1 MAAET
6 ALPFVSVEEYLN
18 TSYPDGDR
26 EYVDG
31 IVVERNLGTIP
42 HSLLQSILTE
52 HFRKHRKTGF
62 GVLTECRTK
71 TTASRYRVPDL
82 ILVSEPFDRKA
93 RFYGGVPIV
102 VIEILSPDDRLNAVM
117 ARFQE
122 YELLG
127 VRFMIQ
133 MDPERRITHV
143 YERGNL
149 LQRELTSLDYEG
161 KSIPFDTRALFAEL
175 DA

>member
-31 IVVERNLGTIP
+31 MIVERNLGTLP
-42 HSLLQSILTE
+42 HGRLQTILAE
-52 HFRKHRKTGF
+52 HFGKHRKMGF
-62 GVLTECRTK
+62 GVITECRTK

-82 ILVSEPFDRKA
+82 ILVPEPFDRKA
-93 RFYGGVPIV
+93 RFYSGVPLA
-102 VIEILSPDDRLNAVM
+102 VIEILSPDDRLNSVM

-122 YELLG
+122 YETLG
-127 VRFMIQ
+127 VRFIIQ
-133 MDPERRITHV
+133 MDPERRVTHV
-143 YERGNL
+143 YEHGSL
-149 LQRELTSLDYEG
+149 IQRELTSLDHG
-161 KSIPFDTRALFAEL
+161 GMSIPFDTRALFAEL